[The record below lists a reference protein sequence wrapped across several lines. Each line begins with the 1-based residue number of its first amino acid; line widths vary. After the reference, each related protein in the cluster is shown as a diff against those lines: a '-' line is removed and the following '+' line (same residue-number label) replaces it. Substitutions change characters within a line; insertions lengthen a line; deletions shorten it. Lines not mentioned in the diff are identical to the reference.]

1 MTYRGH
7 VHNGA
12 IILDEAAALPDGME
26 VVVSALTDEI
36 QAGTTKAKSD
46 RWMGRYK
53 GTAEVPDLEES
64 QSIRKEMWP
73 EK

>member
-7 VHNGA
+7 VQNGA
-12 IILDEAAALPDGME
+12 IILDESTTLPEGME
-26 VVVSALTDEI
+26 VVVSTMADK
-36 QAGTTKAKSD
+36 ASSGTTDAESH

-53 GTAEVPDLEES
+53 GTADVPELEEF